1 MLLNAWLMHQI
12 PAHVVGERGKKVIN
26 LNNSD
31 LHLVSLFV
39 FIRSELNLLKK
50 NMFISP
56 KTQKSAD
63 CAAVLE
69 SRCLT
74 Y

>member
-1 MLLNAWLMHQI
+1 MHQI

-50 NMFISP
+50 NMFQS
-56 KTQKSAD
+56 KNTEVSRLCS
-63 CAAVLE
+63 CA
-69 SRCLT
+69 
-74 Y
+74 